1 MPVPPKD
8 RPLQSLREH
17 AIDQLVLN
25 YGRGNL
31 SLSAFETRLDAAL
44 EAHSHDALLELL
56 DGLDVLEDA
65 KFAEQRRREFGI
77 RLPLD
82 REDGG
87 AVDRMIHIFGG
98 ANRRGPWSVA
108 PRIEMFNILG
118 GVTLDFSDARL
129 TSSTVK
135 IRVFTLFGGADIIVP
150 EHFNVVTKA
159 LCIFGGIDDAVGS
172 ASMSSAPTVI
182 IEGVLIFGGIHVRV
196 RTKLRERML
205 AFAQTVRDMFRSAH

>member
-1 MPVPPKD
+1 MPVPPSD

-31 SLSAFETRLDAAL
+31 SLSAFETRLDTAL
-44 EAHSHDALLELL
+44 EARSHDALLELL
-56 DGLDVLEDA
+56 DGLDVIEDA

-77 RLPLD
+77 RSPSD
-82 REDGG
+82 RDHDGT
-87 AVDRMIHIFGG
+87 VDRMIHIFGG
-98 ANRRGPWSVA
+98 TNRRGPWRVA
-108 PRIEMFNILG
+108 PHIEMFNILG
-118 GVTLDFSDARL
+118 GATLDFSEARL
-129 TSSTVK
+129 TSSTVG

-172 ASMSSAPTVI
+172 SPMSGAPTVVI
-182 IEGVLIFGGIHVRV
+182 DGVLIFGGIHVRA
-196 RTKLRERML
+196 RTKLRERMA
-205 AFAQTVRDMFRSAH
+205 AFAQTVRDIFRSAH